1 MTYRRWKVAWR
12 AAGPGELTTHD
23 LRHFLRLRDDLQG
36 YRLVIM
42 AHIMISGSC
51 TLVIAR
57 FGPGNTA
64 LTS

>member
-1 MTYRRWKVAWR
+1 M
-12 AAGPGELTTHD
+12 
-23 LRHFLRLRDDLQG
+23 
-36 YRLVIM
+36 VIM